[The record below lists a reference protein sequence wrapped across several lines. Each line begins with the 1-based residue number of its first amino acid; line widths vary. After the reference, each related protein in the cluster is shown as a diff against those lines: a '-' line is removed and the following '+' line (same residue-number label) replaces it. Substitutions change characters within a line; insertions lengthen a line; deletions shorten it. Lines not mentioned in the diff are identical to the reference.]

1 MAADLPVWV
10 FDMVIAQQQWAD
22 EHPVLFVQL
31 PNDTYARA
39 DFCGCAPLGL
49 VPAEVLAEAKAI
61 ASYLAK
67 STPVDKP
74 VDN

>member
-10 FDMVIAQQQWAD
+10 YDMVMVMQQWAD
-22 EHPVLFVQL
+22 EHPVLFVRQL
-31 PNDTYARA
+31 DDTYDRA
-39 DFCGCAPLGL
+39 DSCGCAPLGL
-49 VPAEVLAEAKAI
+49 VPAGVLAEAKAI